1 MSCSGF
7 DPRQRTSSQCIQRR
21 CIHSTVDCQSI
32 VQTECQSS
40 RQAAST
46 WHRVKM
52 GPMSRGT
59 DAASWLR
66 DIQRADGHLLMSG
79 PCRAIP
85 HCCNRLRA
93 KEVAEVLCGC
103 CQICPGFNLGSKPS
117 RCGTRLKA
125 SNQAWKRER
134 SAKEQGSNKRFTQF
148 NKWAMSYVHKQLTDL
163 MLLTQCSRNECSCS
177 SIDVHRPSFS
187 RPVLASPPKPLMVP
201 IQRMRDAGFQ
211 KACVGFW
218 IGKRCCRAYGVAL
231 CGRR

>member
-1 MSCSGF
+1 MS
-7 DPRQRTSSQCIQRR
+7 RR
-21 CIHSTVDCQSI
+21 LLFVATLVATLSLAARADEPLPSVEQVMNEHKEKIRNQLETINYKRKRMVEANMALDG
-32 VQTECQSS
+32 TEAETFWPIYS
-40 RQAAST
+40 RYRGETDSL
-46 WHRVKM
+46 HNRVKM

-134 SAKEQGSNKRFTQF
+134 SAKEQGSNKRFT
-148 NKWAMSYVHKQLTDL
+148 
-163 MLLTQCSRNECSCS
+163 
-177 SIDVHRPSFS
+177 
-187 RPVLASPPKPLMVP
+187 
-201 IQRMRDAGFQ
+201 
-211 KACVGFW
+211 
-218 IGKRCCRAYGVAL
+218 
-231 CGRR
+231 

>member
-1 MSCSGF
+1 MNIQCRTALAAAAPSSSMEHTYNFIFMSCSGF
-7 DPRQRTSSQCIQRR
+7 DSRQRTSSQCIQRR
-21 CIHSTVDCQSI
+21 SIHSTVDCQSI

-134 SAKEQGSNKRFTQF
+134 SANVMPDQKKEYHLSLIIN
-148 NKWAMSYVHKQLTDL
+148 H
-163 MLLTQCSRNECSCS
+163 
-177 SIDVHRPSFS
+177 IP
-187 RPVLASPPKPLMVP
+187 
-201 IQRMRDAGFQ
+201 
-211 KACVGFW
+211 
-218 IGKRCCRAYGVAL
+218 
-231 CGRR
+231 

>member
-1 MSCSGF
+1 MSPARALFEYSMQDGACCSSAVIVNGTYLQF
-7 DPRQRTSSQCIQRR
+7 HLHVMFRFRLKQRTSSQCIQRR

-148 NKWAMSYVHKQLTDL
+148 NIIY
-163 MLLTQCSRNECSCS
+163 
-177 SIDVHRPSFS
+177 I
-187 RPVLASPPKPLMVP
+187 
-201 IQRMRDAGFQ
+201 MRSQG
-211 KACVGFW
+211 
-218 IGKRCCRAYGVAL
+218 
-231 CGRR
+231 

>member
-1 MSCSGF
+1 
-7 DPRQRTSSQCIQRR
+7 
-21 CIHSTVDCQSI
+21 
-32 VQTECQSS
+32 
-40 RQAAST
+40 
-46 WHRVKM
+46 
-52 GPMSRGT
+52 MSRGT

-134 SAKEQGSNKRFTQF
+134 K
-148 NKWAMSYVHKQLTDL
+148 
-163 MLLTQCSRNECSCS
+163 
-177 SIDVHRPSFS
+177 
-187 RPVLASPPKPLMVP
+187 
-201 IQRMRDAGFQ
+201 
-211 KACVGFW
+211 
-218 IGKRCCRAYGVAL
+218 
-231 CGRR
+231 